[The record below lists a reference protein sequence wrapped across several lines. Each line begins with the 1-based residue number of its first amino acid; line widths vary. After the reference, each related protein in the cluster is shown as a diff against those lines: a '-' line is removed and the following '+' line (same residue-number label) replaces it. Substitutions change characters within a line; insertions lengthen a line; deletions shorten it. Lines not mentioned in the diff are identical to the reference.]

1 MEANPAPLR
10 SHPAVIASIVL
21 AAVALTA
28 CAVVAIAYMV
38 GWVGRDAPAAP
49 GSIATPGQQL
59 AGTMPDMGLLP
70 GESLVTMPEP
80 PKSAIPPPAPQALVP
95 VPEAKPA
102 PAPPLKRAPRV
113 PEPAPEI
120 PARPAY
126 QEHSETTHAR
136 IVREGDTL
144 CVNCG
149 IVASIVP
156 RGDFWDV
163 LVRYEDGS
171 TQTLRYPERPR
182 MRAGERVHFED
193 GRLVSDPGR

>member
-21 AAVALTA
+21 AAVAVTA
-28 CAVVAIAYMV
+28 CAVVGIAYML
-38 GWVGRDAPAAP
+38 GWVGKGVVPPTP

-59 AGTMPDMGLLP
+59 AGTAPDMGLLP
-70 GESLVTMPEP
+70 GETLVTMPEP
-80 PKSAIPPPAPQALVP
+80 PKSAIPPPAPRPLVP
-95 VPEAKPA
+95 IPEPTPPAKPA
-102 PAPPLKRAPRV
+102 PV
-113 PEPAPEI
+113 
-120 PARPAY
+120 RPAY
-126 QEHSETTHAR
+126 EERSETTRAR
-136 IVREGDTL
+136 IVPDRDTL

-163 LVRYEDGS
+163 LVRYDDGS

-182 MRAGERVHFED
+182 LRPGERVHFED
-193 GRLVSDPGR
+193 GRLLSDRGR